1 MDLSSLLTQTLS
13 EGTIDQLSNQ
23 LGTDRQST
31 AKAAAAGVSALMG
44 AMARNASTPDGAQAL
59 AGALERDHDGSVVD
73 NLGSLLG
80 GGGALSGMLG
90 GMLGN
95 MLGGGAPAPQAPA
108 PQSRSLDGAGILG
121 HILGGQQGGVID
133 AISKMSGLSEG
144 KTGQLLLTLAPII
157 MGMLGKQK
165 RANNL
170 DSGGLSDLLGN
181 MMRGSTEQQRQSPSN
196 PALDMA
202 ARFLDKN
209 GDGSA
214 LDDIA
219 GIGSQILGGFFKR

>member
-23 LGTDRQST
+23 LGTDRQTT

-90 GMLGN
+90 GLLGN
-95 MLGGGAPAPQAPA
+95 MMGGGAPAPQAPQPKA
-108 PQSRSLDGAGILG
+108 LDGAGILG

-133 AISKMSGLSEG
+133 AISKMSGLSQG

-165 RANNL
+165 RSNNL
-170 DSGGLSDLLGN
+170 DSGGLSDLLTN
-181 MMRGSTEQQRQSPSN
+181 MMSGSTAQQRQSPSN

-202 ARFLDKN
+202 TRFLDKD